1 MENIARFME
10 FHLLKSYANCNLN
23 RDEDGSPKMAFYD
36 GVQRSRISSQC
47 LKRNVR
53 LDLCRLLKEKEH
65 SYDILATRTRYIDKL
80 VEEEWVELY
89 GSISSKESKAIKMA
103 LKSLGKSEKKEKEK
117 KIKNTDSVNDSTD
130 TADTKEDV
138 IKESTKPILDT
149 IQLYSKEDVRV
160 ITELIKE
167 SVETGEKLNLEDK
180 LKDVKRG
187 VSLDIV
193 LFGRMAATSSFSTV
207 DGAMQVAHAMS
218 TNRMVLENDYFT
230 AVDDLGDSNSGSA
243 HLNDTE
249 FNSACYYEYF
259 NLDLDE
265 VRNYIYNLKSINEA
279 DKDKV
284 FFDVIT
290 SLIEVICTSHPS
302 GKQNSFASFPAT
314 SFYMVEFSETKRCM
328 TYSDAFALPVKASD
342 NKNVTLK
349 SIEALDDFVSKV
361 DSVYGNKKERFIVSL
376 YDVDYKMGN
385 VIKCNL
391 EELKTNAI
399 ELV

>member
-1 MENIARFME
+1 MENMARFME

-47 LKRNVR
+47 LKRNIR
-53 LDLCRLLKEKEH
+53 LDLRKLLKEKEYP
-65 SYDILATRTRYIDKL
+65 YDILATRTRYIDKL

-89 GSISSKESKAIKMA
+89 GSISSKDSKAIKMA

-117 KIKNTDSVNDSTD
+117 KIKNVDATSDNTNEV
-130 TADTKEDV
+130 E
-138 IKESTKPILDT
+138 KESTKPILDT
-149 IQLYSKEDVRV
+149 IQLYSKEDVKV
-160 ITELIKE
+160 ITELIHQ
-167 SVETGEKLNLEDK
+167 SLETGEKLNLEEK

-218 TNRMVLENDYFT
+218 TNRMLLENDYFT
-230 AVDDLGDSNSGSA
+230 AVDDLGNSNSGSA
-243 HLNDTE
+243 HLNDVE

-259 NLDLDE
+259 NLDLEE
-265 VRNYIYNLKSINEA
+265 VRNYIYNLKSIDEA
-279 DKDKV
+279 DKDKI

-314 SFYMVEFSETKRCM
+314 AFYMVEFSETKRCM

-342 NKNVTLK
+342 DKNVTFK

-385 VIKCNL
+385 VTKCTL

-399 ELV
+399 ELI